1 VPSGPRWF
9 VVQHVPHEGPGAV
22 GEALISAGHDV
33 SLVRVDQG
41 DELPGVDELGDMA
54 GLVVMGGPMG
64 VHDDATFPWLAHER
78 RLLAAAVQAEIP
90 ILGICLGAQQ
100 LALALG
106 GQVTTGPE
114 EEIGVGQVRLTDRG
128 LEDPVFGPAGAALP
142 CLHWHGDTFSL
153 PEGGVLLAGN
163 EHYPHQ
169 AFRSGQRAYGLQFH
183 VELTPAL
190 AEGWRSHLPAGVT
203 IGADDADRISAQ
215 GRPLVAR
222 FIALA

>member
-1 VPSGPRWF
+1 VPSGPRWV
-9 VVQHVPHEGPGAV
+9 VVQHVAHEGPGAV

-33 SLVRVDQG
+33 SLVRVDRG
-41 DELPGVDELGDMA
+41 EPLPGADDLGNLA

-64 VHDDATFPWLAHER
+64 VHDEATFPWLAHER
-78 RLLAAAVQAEIP
+78 RLMTAAVRAELP
-90 ILGICLGAQQ
+90 VLGICLGAQQ

-106 GQVTTGPE
+106 GQVTTGPQA
-114 EEIGVGQVRLTDRG
+114 EIGVGQVHLTGRG
-128 LEDPVFGPAGAALP
+128 LEDPVCGPAGADLP

-169 AFRSGQRAYGLQFH
+169 AFRFGQRAYGLQFH
-183 VELTPAL
+183 VELTPTL
-190 AEGWRSHLPAGVT
+190 AAGWRSHLPSGVT
-203 IGADDADRISAQ
+203 IGVDDADRISAQ

-222 FIALA
+222 FVALA